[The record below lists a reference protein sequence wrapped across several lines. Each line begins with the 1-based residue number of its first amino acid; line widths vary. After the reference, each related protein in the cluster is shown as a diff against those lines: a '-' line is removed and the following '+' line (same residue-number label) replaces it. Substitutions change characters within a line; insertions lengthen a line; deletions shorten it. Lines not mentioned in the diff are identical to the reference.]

1 MDISAV
7 KELTALQAQWNTAF
21 VVVAVFLVIALS
33 MFAYNMSEQKKDR
46 EESRKIT
53 QIRMTREDVDK
64 KTIIK
69 LSEDVTSALTNSNA
83 VTQTIIDMLADTR
96 DIHLIMDS
104 DIKEVKGDIERVKN
118 DIETVKQQIQVNG
131 ITDEKII
138 KALDDIKKTV
148 ETLGK

>member
-21 VVVAVFLVIALS
+21 VVVAVFLVIALG

-46 EESRKIT
+46 EEARKIT
-53 QIRMTREDVDK
+53 QIRMNREDVDK

-96 DIHLIMDS
+96 DMHLIMDS

-118 DIETVKQQIQVNG
+118 DIETVKQQIKVNG

>member
-21 VVVAVFLVIALS
+21 VVVAVFLIIALG

-46 EESRKIT
+46 EESRRIT
-53 QIRMTREDVDK
+53 QIKMNREDVDK

-69 LSEDVTSALTNSNA
+69 LSKDVTSALTNSNA

-96 DIHLIMDS
+96 DIHLIMDT
-104 DIKEVKGDIERVKN
+104 DIKEVKGDIERVKE